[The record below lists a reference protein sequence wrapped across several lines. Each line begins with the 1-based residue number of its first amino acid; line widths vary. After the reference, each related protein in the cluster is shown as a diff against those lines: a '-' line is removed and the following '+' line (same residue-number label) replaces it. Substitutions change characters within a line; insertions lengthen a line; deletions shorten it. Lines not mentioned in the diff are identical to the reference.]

1 MRGCHDSLPVVAYVA
16 LNTTVW
22 DRPLWGGVTETRG
35 AGGVPR
41 QYPLRGLLSYTWQ
54 FYLPRLPFMQDQFT
68 YYPLWETWFKGFI
81 ARFGWLDYG
90 FPGYSYWVALG
101 VVGGVLALAG
111 AALRRSRAALR
122 SRWPE
127 LVSYL
132 AMMAGLLVLIAIA
145 GYRGRIDNGFVF
157 EQARYLLPLLPL
169 YAAIVALA
177 VRGAGRRWAPVAA
190 GVLVVAALGHDLFAQ
205 LVTIARYYA

>member
-1 MRGCHDSLPVVAYVA
+1 MLSADFRHQA
-16 LNTTVW
+16 LQG

-35 AGGVPR
+35 AVGVPR
-41 QYPLRGLLSYTWQ
+41 QYPFRGLLSYTWQ

-132 AMMAGLLVLIAIA
+132 AMMAGLFVLIAIA
-145 GYRGRIDNGFVF
+145 GYRGRIDNGYVF